1 MLKSIH
7 IKGFLLPVCALIP
20 FLWLQTPPRPS
31 VTPELGIAGTQ
42 FTVGGAPR
50 FLLFVSYF
58 DAMRAGDLDGDFTY
72 IRQAGFDAVRIFPN
86 WPHYIT
92 GAAADDDALFTS
104 RGTIREERWPVFVRV
119 LERAA
124 AHGLVVDVSFTRE
137 TITGLAHEHYGEQLR
152 AVTAALRGKYPNVLF
167 DVQNEFPIHMRQ
179 PEVEALLRTYV
190 RPADPDR
197 IVTASLDSGSMP
209 EPAQVARVAAAL
221 GLPVLAYHEARD
233 KETWHTAAQA
243 KRVVG
248 ALQAGLGPSRV
259 PIYLQEP
266 MAVATLCPPRCEP
279 EDWDSGRFH
288 ARDAARAAQRF
299 GAAAWTFHTRSTF
312 DLASISFVG
321 RLKADPAQ
329 RAALD
334 AFRDFAAGPASKDR

>member
-1 MLKSIH
+1 MLKSIN
-7 IKGFLLPVCALIP
+7 IKGFLVFALMP
-20 FLWLQTPPRPS
+20 FLPAQAPQQPSATP
-31 VTPELGIAGTQ
+31 VLGISGTQ
-42 FTVGGAPR
+42 FTVGGTPR

-58 DAMRAGDLDGDFTY
+58 DAMRAGDLDGDFKY
-72 IRQAGFDAVRIFPN
+72 IRRGGFDGIRVFPN
-86 WPHYIT
+86 WHHYVT
-92 GAAADDDALFTS
+92 GAAADDDALFTK
-104 RGTIREERWPVFVRV
+104 RGTIREERWPAFLRV

-124 AHGLVVDVSFTRE
+124 AHGLLVDVSFTRE
-137 TITGLAHEHYGEQLR
+137 TITGLSHEHYGEQLR
-152 AVTAALRGKYPNVLF
+152 EVTAALRGKYPHVLF

-209 EPAQVARVAAAL
+209 QPAPAARVAAAL

-233 KETWHTAAQA
+233 KETWYTAEQA

-248 ALQAGLGPSRV
+248 ALQAGLGHARV

-266 MAVATLCPPRCEP
+266 MAVATLCPPRCGP
-279 EDWDSGRFH
+279 GDWDSGRLH

-321 RLKADPAQ
+321 RLQADPAQ
-329 RAALD
+329 KAALD
-334 AFRDFAAGPASKDR
+334 AFQDFAAGPASKDR